1 MFDKKPNESKK
12 ASNSVIFF
20 QGNSYKKQSN
30 RAYAN
35 YQKDGQKRTIGK
47 NQAENQED
55 WNETDDLSQH
65 ETPAFFY
72 MICIYNFFLS
82 WTFLKQIFN
91 EPVSSKN
98 DNGEIWNFT

>member
-55 WNETDDLSQH
+55 
-65 ETPAFFY
+65 
-72 MICIYNFFLS
+72 
-82 WTFLKQIFN
+82 
-91 EPVSSKN
+91 
-98 DNGEIWNFT
+98 